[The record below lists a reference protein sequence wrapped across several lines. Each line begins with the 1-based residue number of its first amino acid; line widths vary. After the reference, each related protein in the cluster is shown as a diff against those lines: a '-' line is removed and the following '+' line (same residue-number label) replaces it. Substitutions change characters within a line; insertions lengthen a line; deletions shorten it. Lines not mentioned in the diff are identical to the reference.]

1 LESDTVPL
9 VLSNDDGVRA
19 DGLATLHEVLADR
32 AECLIVAPSGPQS
45 GVGHR
50 VTTETPMGLE
60 KLGPHRFGLGGTP
73 ADCVRVALGRR
84 AAFARAELGDAVRGP
99 DADLWLIA
107 GINHGANLGM
117 DTYISGTAAAAR
129 EAVILGF
136 PAIAISQYFGKHEGI
151 DWRATAIRARA
162 VLDVLLERPP
172 RPGTYWNVNLP
183 CPPDGSTRH
192 EIVFCPLDPSPHDFE
207 YETRDGHLH
216 WVSDFHSRPRR
227 PGHDIDVCMSGRIAV
242 SEIAI
247 QPAFEKTG

>member
-1 LESDTVPL
+1 M
-9 VLSNDDGVRA
+9 
-19 DGLATLHEVLADR
+19 LAGR
-32 AECLIVAPSGPQS
+32 IV
-45 GVGHR
+45 
-50 VTTETPMGLE
+50 
-60 KLGPHRFGLGGTP
+60 FG
-73 ADCVRVALGRR
+73 A
-84 AAFARAELGDAVRGP
+84 
-99 DADLWLIA
+99 WMLIA

-207 YETRDGHLH
+207 YETRDGPLH
-216 WVSDFHSRPRR
+216 WVSDFHNRPRR
-227 PGHDIDVCMSGRIAV
+227 PGHDIDVCMSGQISI
-242 SEIAI
+242 SEIPI
-247 QPAFEKTG
+247 QPAVEPSP